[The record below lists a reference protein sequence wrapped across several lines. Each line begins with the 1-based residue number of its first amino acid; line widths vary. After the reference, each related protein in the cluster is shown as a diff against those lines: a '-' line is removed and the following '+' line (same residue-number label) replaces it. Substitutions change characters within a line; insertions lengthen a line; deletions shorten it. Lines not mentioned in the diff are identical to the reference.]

1 MSDIKSQ
8 TLLYGDNLE
17 ILRESID
24 DKSVDLIYLDPPFN
38 SDRSYNVLFKT
49 KTDRESTTQIK
60 AFDDTWTWGKASA
73 MYYHQ
78 LLTMG
83 ARTSEVIK
91 GLKEVVGANDLM
103 AYLVMM
109 AIRLVELH
117 RVLKDTGSMYLHCD
131 PTASHHLKV
140 ILDAVFGPKNFKA
153 EIIWKRATSTQK
165 GSQHAAKKP
174 GRNHDVILMY
184 VKNTRMAK
192 FKSPKRSLTE
202 DEADKKFNKKDPDGR
217 RWMDDSTHI
226 WRTPGMGNRP
236 NLCYTWRG
244 FKNRHP
250 SGWRL
255 SRKRQEEEYQKGNF
269 EIKKSHD
276 GKDKLIRKV
285 YEENYQGAN
294 IGDLWDDIAPAQ
306 GNERL
311 GYPTQ
316 KPLSLLERIINMSS
330 EEGDMVLDPF
340 CGCGTAVHAAQRLN
354 RNWIGI
360 DVTHL
365 AIGLIEYR
373 MNSSWKL

>member
-1 MSDIKSQ
+1 MSDIKSR

-24 DKSVDLIYLDPPFN
+24 DKSADLIYLDPPFN

-49 KTDRESTTQIK
+49 KTERESTTQIK

-83 ARTSEVIK
+83 ARISEVIK

-192 FKSPKRSLTE
+192 FKSPKRPLTS

-217 RWMDDSTHI
+217 RCGGRFSTYLAH
-226 WRTPGMGNRP
+226 
-236 NLCYTWRG
+236 
-244 FKNRHP
+244 
-250 SGWRL
+250 SG
-255 SRKRQEEEYQKGNF
+255 
-269 EIKKSHD
+269 D
-276 GKDKLIRKV
+276 G
-285 YEENYQGAN
+285 E
-294 IGDLWDDIAPAQ
+294 
-306 GNERL
+306 
-311 GYPTQ
+311 
-316 KPLSLLERIINMSS
+316 
-330 EEGDMVLDPF
+330 
-340 CGCGTAVHAAQRLN
+340 
-354 RNWIGI
+354 
-360 DVTHL
+360 
-365 AIGLIEYR
+365 
-373 MNSSWKL
+373 